1 MQNYRRITMSSQ
13 RQLAKHSRPG
23 FMFQLWSAMLSVHTR
38 EAASLFRYRVR

>member
-1 MQNYRRITMSSQ
+1 MSSQ

-23 FMFQLWSAMLSVHTR
+23 FMFQLWSAMLSGHTR